1 MKSKVVLVAFLL
13 MLYIAPMIFISSY
26 GHGAI
31 PAQPNMNKDFLL
43 ASDPWLEGW
52 DKRQKIT
59 INGSAGAGTNYSVR
73 VDVQWGFEYLLEYSL
88 SWADSAHQGITVDGV
103 YVYTTNSTGITKY
116 LKDGTFVSSHDCNG
130 DGTYDTIGDLFYYG
144 GFLYVLAHSGGSP
157 WHSKAMKY
165 TTALVYSDEFS
176 ITDFVNPTGAGNN
189 IAYGNSS
196 FWVMEGWEGAVES
209 EIEIQRYDLG
219 WSFQENWTLAN
230 FEMSGSYGYQGF
242 DWIDANSLIA
252 VPHEGMVPDTVDFY
266 IFDGE
271 DFYQNMRVDRPEWSG
286 EDSSTYEAC
295 QGVAVEV
302 DGDDTYIWF
311 ASRNNTAVTQL
322 GEIGKYLL
330 SDLGGL
336 GGKCQQDFEDIRFT
350 ESDKTT
356 ELSYWLEEFTSGGIA
371 TFWIKISDD
380 LDSDTV
386 IYLYYGTSEESETTS
401 DGWDTFLFYEDWETE
416 SIQAEFWDI
425 LATDGSV
432 SWSETDANHGSVLRL
447 EGNAGNFRYQFSSD
461 FANGYEWSAGVA
473 CRMRSKMEKTIEPSQ
488 IVQVGFQEATAKV
501 QFKSY
506 QGDYYAVL
514 LVDDDGN
521 EDSTSLA
528 FDYWD
533 SYYTYEATRNGTY
546 VELWIDNNFIA
557 EGNNAPDENEQVINF
572 YVRDSEKDL
581 YNDWII
587 VRKFISNEPEPWA
600 FGDEETAL
608 PPDWV
613 DVGTAIIS
621 FVVPLFTG
629 SLDAL
634 LIFLGLVMIPAST
647 LYLVKGGK
655 DEMSSNKL
663 FYGLI
668 AFIMGWALFL
678 GGIMP

>member
-31 PAQPNMNKDFLL
+31 LAQPNTNKDFLL
-43 ASDPWLEGW
+43 ASEPWLEGW

-59 INGSAGAGTNYSVR
+59 INGSTGAGTNYSVR
-73 VDVQWGFEYLLEYSL
+73 VDIQWGFEYLLEYSL

-130 DGTYDTIGDLFYYG
+130 DGTYNAIGDLCYYAG
-144 GFLYVLAHSGGSP
+144 YLYVVGHDGGHPAHGT
-157 WHSKAMKY
+157 AMKY
-165 TTALVYSDEFS
+165 LASDLSYVAEYA
-176 ITDFVNPTGAGNN
+176 IEDFVSANSASAN
-189 IAYGNSS
+189 IAYGNGS
-196 FWVMEGWEGAVES
+196 FWTQSDWGAPDTS
-209 EIEIQRYDLG
+209 FEIQRYDLS
-219 WSFQENWTLAN
+219 WNYQENWTVDAFDL
-230 FEMSGSYGYQGF
+230 SGTYRYQGF
-242 DWIDANSLIA
+242 DWIGDGSIIT
-252 VPHEGMVPDTVDFY
+252 VSHEATTPDKVDFY

-271 DFYQNMRVDRPEWSG
+271 DFYQNMRVDRPEWTG

-322 GEIGKYLL
+322 GEVGKYLL

-356 ELSYWLEEFTSGGIA
+356 ELSYWLEEFTSGVIA
-371 TFWIKISDD
+371 TFWIRISDD

-432 SWSETDANHGSVLRL
+432 SWSGTDANHGTVLRL
-447 EGNAGNFRYQFSSD
+447 EGNAGTNRYQFSSD

-473 CRMRSKMEKTIEPSQ
+473 YRMRTKMEKTLTDDQ

-506 QGDYYAVL
+506 VGSYHAVL

-533 SYYTYEATRNGTY
+533 SYYIYEATRNGTY
-546 VELWIDNNFIA
+546 AELWIDNNFIA

-600 FGDEETAL
+600 FGEEETA
-608 PPDWV
+608 PIPDWV
-613 DVGTAIIS
+613 DVGTVIIS

-634 LIFLGLVMIPAST
+634 LIILGLVMIPAST

-655 DEMSSNKL
+655 AEMSRDKL

-668 AFIMGWALFL
+668 AFVLGCALFL
-678 GGIMP
+678 GGIMS